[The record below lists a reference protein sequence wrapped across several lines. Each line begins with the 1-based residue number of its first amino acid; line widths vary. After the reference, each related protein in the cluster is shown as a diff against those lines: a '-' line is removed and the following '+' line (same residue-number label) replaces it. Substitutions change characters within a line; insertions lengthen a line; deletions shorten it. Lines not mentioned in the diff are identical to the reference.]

1 MDGGQQLGFAHVA
14 EAVEK
19 AEGACVVAVPADV
32 GVEYD
37 LGGGHGGS
45 FRECK
50 MEDPEWGM
58 GLIYYSTV
66 FGVFQYKKCFSPPRK
81 ATLIIHF
88 SSAKR
93 LHYSFFI

>member
-1 MDGGQQLGFAHVA
+1 MDGGQQLGFARVA

-19 AEGACVVAVPADV
+19 AEGTCVVAVPADV

-50 MEDPEWGM
+50 MENQERGM
-58 GLIYYSTV
+58 GVDL
-66 FGVFQYKKCFSPPRK
+66 
-81 ATLIIHF
+81 L
-88 SSAKR
+88 
-93 LHYSFFI
+93 